1 MALQGSLTI
10 GEKTYGVVECAY
22 EFHQSIDETGK
33 PVTRPQGGTI
43 TFVMPST
50 SDEDL
55 FFYKWMFNKTEVQSG
70 SFKFIVYSNDNK
82 QSFKTVEFKNAYC
95 VELKDYFNDN
105 DSKLMYTT
113 ITISAQEIRFGAPIK
128 PRSVAKRTG
137 ISNVN
142 LHGRGSNIDQSSDI
156 GIVDEAKFTNEWT

>member
-1 MALQGSLTI
+1 MALQGNLTI
-10 GEKTYGVVECAY
+10 GEKTYGVVECTY

-33 PVTRPQGGTI
+33 PVSRPQGGSI

-70 SFKFIVYSNDNK
+70 FFKFVVYSNNNK
-82 QSFKTVEFKNAYC
+82 QSFKTLEFKNAYC
-95 VELKDYFNDN
+95 IELKDYFNDN

-113 ITISAQEIRFGAPIK
+113 VTISAQELRFGAPKK
-128 PRSVAKRTG
+128 PRSVSA
-137 ISNVN
+137 
-142 LHGRGSNIDQSSDI
+142 RGSKTNHSEDIVSSD
-156 GIVDEAKFTNEWT
+156 EATFTNEWT

>member
-1 MALQGSLTI
+1 MALQGNLTI

-22 EFHQSIDETGK
+22 EFRQSIDETGK
-33 PVTRPQGGTI
+33 PVSRPQGGSI

-70 SFKFIVYSNDNK
+70 FFRFVVYSNNNK
-82 QSFKTVEFKNAYC
+82 QSFKTLEFKNAYC
-95 VELKDYFNDN
+95 IELKDYFNDN

-113 ITISAQEIRFGAPIK
+113 VTISAQELRFGAPQK
-128 PRSVAKRTG
+128 PRAVVA
-137 ISNVN
+137 
-142 LHGRGSNIDQSSDI
+142 RGSKTSQSEDVVSSD
-156 GIVDEAKFTNEWT
+156 EATFTNEWT

>member
-1 MALQGSLTI
+1 MALQGNLTI
-10 GEKTYGVVECAY
+10 GEKTYGVVECVY

-33 PVTRPQGGTI
+33 PVSRPQGGTI

-70 SFKFIVYSNDNK
+70 YFKFIVYSNDNK
-82 QSFKTVEFKNAYC
+82 QSFKTVTFKNAYC
-95 VELKDYFNDN
+95 IGLKDYFNDN

-113 ITISAQEIRFGAPIK
+113 VTISAQVINIGRERGVV
-128 PRSVAKRTG
+128 S
-137 ISNVN
+137 
-142 LHGRGSNIDQSSDI
+142 RGSNNSFDNA
-156 GIVDEAKFTNEWT
+156 VFTNEWT

>member
-10 GEKTYGVVECAY
+10 SGGKTYGVVECAY

-33 PVTRPQGGTI
+33 PTSRPHGGTI
-43 TFVMPST
+43 IFVTPST

-70 SFKFIVYSNDNK
+70 FFKFIVYSNDNK
-82 QSFKTVEFKNAYC
+82 KSYKTVEFKNAFC

-113 ITISAQEIRFGAPIK
+113 VTISAQIIK
-128 PRSVAKRTG
+128 IGRNEQSVV
-137 ISNVN
+137 S
-142 LHGRGSNIDQSSDI
+142 RGSINIIDQ
-156 GIVDEAKFTNEWT
+156 ATFTNEWT